1 MDNSRGKTPAFL
13 CQFLGKVGKVR
24 TKTNF
29 YFKVGDFN
37 FIRKSNYPQNG
48 LLHLKKG
55 SYTGQIGN
63 KFT

>member
-1 MDNSRGKTPAFL
+1 MAGVCPPAFL

-29 YFKVGDFN
+29 YFKVGNFN
-37 FIRKSNYPQNG
+37 FISEYNHPQNES
-48 LLHLKKG
+48 LYPKKG